1 MDRNLKLELRRKSS
15 GENYRNKKMEKL
27 VRDTAKKQG

>member
-15 GENYRNKKMEKL
+15 GENYRNEKMEKL
-27 VRDTAKKQG
+27 ERSTDE